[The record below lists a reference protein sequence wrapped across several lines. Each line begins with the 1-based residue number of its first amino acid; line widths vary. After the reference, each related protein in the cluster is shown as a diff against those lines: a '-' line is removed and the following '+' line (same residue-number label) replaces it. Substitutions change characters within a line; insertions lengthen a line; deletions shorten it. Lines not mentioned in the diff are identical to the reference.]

1 MRSPGAPPAGEE
13 EVVGG
18 VELGLGWIPSHD
30 FAVGF
35 LSSSFWLLVGGIS
48 SFLTTCLGSEKTKK
62 QIMQGG
68 QLSKELSRLQRQKQG
83 TLSSE
88 SFPGCGDNTLTP
100 NAFLERFL
108 WLSISCS
115 RVRLANVGL

>member
-1 MRSPGAPPAGEE
+1 
-13 EVVGG
+13 
-18 VELGLGWIPSHD
+18 
-30 FAVGF
+30 

-88 SFPGCGDNTLTP
+88 SFSNTLTP